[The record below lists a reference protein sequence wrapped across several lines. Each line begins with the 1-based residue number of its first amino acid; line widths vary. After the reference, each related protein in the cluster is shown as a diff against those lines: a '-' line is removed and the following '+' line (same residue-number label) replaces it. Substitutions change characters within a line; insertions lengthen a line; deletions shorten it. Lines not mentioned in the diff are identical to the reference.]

1 MARLLPFAAVRPPR
15 SKAGLVSTRSY
26 VSYTPEHLRG
36 KQATNPFSFLHV
48 IHPLAA
54 DGLPGEEH
62 RQAVRAA
69 YEDFLRRGYLISESK
84 PGFWIYRQ
92 ESPFGHR
99 TTGLLGL
106 VPTEDV
112 KNGTVK
118 AHEKTLAKREDL
130 FAKYLNTAGFHAE
143 PVLLA
148 HRPVQGLQAWLDARC
163 AERPEAEFATADGSE
178 HALWL
183 IQDPQDLAEVTRLLD
198 PIDAL
203 YIADGHHRCASSA
216 RLGAES
222 EGVLAFVLADD
233 QLVVHP
239 FHRVVHAGT
248 PDPAAWEALAQKA
261 TVTPCSEL
269 PDRLEPGTLCLV
281 HGNQRWI
288 LAPHERPFLDVDWCS
303 DALLGPLWGITDLR
317 TDKRLSFVPGT
328 EGLKTFAE
336 TQNPA
341 DWWIGLA
348 PTPWS
353 AVEEVADR
361 GASMPPKSTYIE
373 PKLRSGVIL
382 YAWK

>member
-48 IHPLAA
+48 IHPLDAEGVHGSA
-54 DGLPGEEH
+54 H
-62 RQAVRAA
+62 RSAVRAA
-69 YEDFLRRGYLISESK
+69 YEDFLRRGYLVAESQ
-84 PGFWIYRQ
+84 PALWIYRQ
-92 ESPFGHR
+92 ESPSGHR

-112 KNGTVK
+112 QNGTVK
-118 AHEKTLAKREDL
+118 AHEKTLAQREDL
-130 FAKYLNTAGFHAE
+130 FAKYLSAVGFHAE

-148 HRPVQGLQAWLDARC
+148 HRPVGGLQEWLNRRC
-163 AERPEAEFATADGSE
+163 AQRPEAEFATADGSE
-178 HALWL
+178 HALWVV
-183 IQDPQDLAEVTRLLD
+183 QDPQEMADVERLLA

-216 RLGAES
+216 RLNEGTD
-222 EGVLAFVLADD
+222 GVLAFVLADE

-239 FHRVVHAGT
+239 FHRVVHAGA
-248 PDPAAWEALAQKA
+248 PDPVAWEALARKA
-261 TVTPCSEL
+261 TITPCSEL
-269 PDRLEPGTLCLV
+269 PDRLEPGTLCVV
-281 HGNQRWI
+281 HGDQRW
-288 LAPHERPFLDVDWCS
+288 LLVPHDRPFLDVDWCS
-303 DALLGPLWGITDLR
+303 EALLAPLWGIHDLR
-317 TDKRLSFVPGT
+317 TDKRLTFVPGT
-328 EGLKTFAE
+328 ESLPDFAAAQSPE
-336 TQNPA
+336 

-353 AVEEVADR
+353 AVEQVADR
-361 GASMPPKSTYIE
+361 GESMPPKSTYIE
-373 PKLRSGVIL
+373 PKLRSGVTL